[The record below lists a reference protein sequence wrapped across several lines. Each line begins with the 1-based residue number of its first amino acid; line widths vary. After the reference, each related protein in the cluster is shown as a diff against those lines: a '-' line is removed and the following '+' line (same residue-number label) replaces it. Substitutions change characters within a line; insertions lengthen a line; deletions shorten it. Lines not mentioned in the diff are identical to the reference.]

1 MSRKNLN
8 LKSIIF
14 KIFIFYI
21 VIYLI
26 AFVLR
31 YSNGFENLIIEIEYK
46 YLAFINIFSIFL
58 GLPLSILFD
67 FILIKFFGLKYIIFF
82 APILTILGI
91 AQIILLRETNL
102 RFSKNIPF
110 IKNIR
115 NHRLRHIFENITFKP
130 IFILI
135 IRTFPI
141 LPFSLGSY
149 FIASSS
155 INKRLIIMYSL
166 FGAYFYYFS
175 LFIII
180 KSVQ

>member
-8 LKSIIF
+8 LKSTIF

-21 VIYLI
+21 IIYLF
-26 AFVLR
+26 ALFLR
-31 YSNGFENLIIEIEYK
+31 YNNGFENIIIGIEYR
-46 YLAFINIFSIFL
+46 YLAFINIISIFL
-58 GLPLSILFD
+58 GLPLSIVFD

-82 APILTILGI
+82 APILTILGV
-91 AQIILLRETNL
+91 AQIILLRKTNF

-115 NHRLRHIFENITFKP
+115 NHRLKHIFKNITFKP

-149 FIASSS
+149 FIASSE
-155 INKRLIIMYSL
+155 INKRSIIVYSL

-175 LFIII
+175 LFFII
-180 KSVQ
+180 KSA

>member
-8 LKSIIF
+8 LKSTFF

-21 VIYLI
+21 LIYLF
-26 AFVLR
+26 ALFLR
-31 YSNGFENLIIEIEYK
+31 YNNGFENLINEIEYR
-46 YLAFINIFSIFL
+46 YLALINIISIFL
-58 GLPLSILFD
+58 GLPLSIMFD
-67 FILIKFFGLKYIIFF
+67 FMLIKFLGLKYIIFF
-82 APILTILGI
+82 APTLTILGF
-91 AQIILLRETNL
+91 AQIILLRKTNL

-115 NHRLRHIFENITFKP
+115 NNRLKHIFENITFKP
-130 IFILI
+130 IFILL

-149 FIASSS
+149 LIASSD
-155 INKRLIIMYSL
+155 INRRLIILYSL

-175 LFIII
+175 LFLII
-180 KSVQ
+180 KSV

>member
-8 LKSIIF
+8 FKSTIF
-14 KIFIFYI
+14 KIFIFY
-21 VIYLI
+21 VIIYIFAL
-26 AFVLR
+26 FLR
-31 YSNGFENLIIEIEYK
+31 YSNVLENLLIDIEYG
-46 YLAFINIFSIFL
+46 YLALINIISIFL
-58 GLPLSILFD
+58 GLPLSIVFD

-82 APILTILGI
+82 APILTILGVF
-91 AQIILLRETNL
+91 QIILLRRTVL
-102 RFSKNIPF
+102 SFSENIPF

-115 NHRLRHIFENITFKP
+115 DHRLKHIFENIAFRP

-149 FIASSS
+149 LIASSE
-155 INKRLIIMYSL
+155 INKKLIIMYSL

-175 LFIII
+175 LFCII
-180 KSVQ
+180 KIA

>member
-8 LKSIIF
+8 LKSTIF

-21 VIYLI
+21 IIYLF
-26 AFVLR
+26 ALFLR
-31 YSNGFENLIIEIEYK
+31 YNNGFENLIIDIEYR
-46 YLAFINIFSIFL
+46 YLVLINIISIFL
-58 GLPLSILFD
+58 GLPLSIVFD

-82 APILTILGI
+82 APILTILGVF
-91 AQIILLRETNL
+91 QIILLRKTKF
-102 RFSKNIPF
+102 RFSRNIPF

-115 NHRLRHIFENITFKP
+115 NHRLKHIFENITFKP

-149 FIASSS
+149 FIASSET
-155 INKRLIIMYSL
+155 NKRMTIVYSL
-166 FGAYFYYFS
+166 FGAYFYYLT
-175 LFIII
+175 LFLIIQ
-180 KSVQ
+180 SA